1 MSKGGGG
8 TTQTVQ
14 KADPWAGQQ
23 PYLTRQYQEAAR
35 LLEQPRQFF
44 PGNLTAP
51 VTATQSEAEALAR
64 QTALGTQSELLGQ
77 LSPALGFQ
85 LGGTQSALA
94 DPFLARSVEAATRP
108 LLTGAQGL
116 LQQVRRGAT
125 GQGGLGGTRQGVVE
139 AEVIKDYLTKAGD
152 VSAGMYSQAYQDA
165 AKRQLA
171 AAQMVPGT
179 LGAFQTPAS
188 VLSGLGAT
196 EQARAQQAI
205 DEARARFEFG
215 QQEPRQRLQDYT
227 QIVSGTVLPGTQ
239 TTAQTAG
246 SPSFG
251 QRAIGGGL
259 LGLGSYG
266 ALSSGALGGTAAQG
280 IAGTAGFVPAT
291 GLAAMAG
298 PIAGGL
304 ALLSLFD

>member
-8 TTQTVQ
+8 GTTTVQ

-35 LLEQPRQFF
+35 LLDVPRQFY
-44 PGNLTAP
+44 PDRLTAP
-51 VTATQSEAEALAR
+51 ITGTTEEAEALAR

-85 LGGTQSALA
+85 LGGTQTALA

-116 LQQVRRGAT
+116 LQQARRGAT
-125 GQGGLGGTRQGVVE
+125 GAGQLGGTRQGVLE

-171 AAQMVPGT
+171 AAQMVPTT
-179 LGAFQTPAS
+179 LGAFQTPAAT
-188 VLSGLGAT
+188 LGRLGAA
-196 EQARAQQAI
+196 EQARQQQAI
-205 DEARARFEFG
+205 DEARARFEFA

-227 QIVSGTVLPGTQ
+227 QIVSGAILPGTQ
-239 TTAQTAG
+239 TTGQTAQG
-246 SPSFG
+246 PSFAS
-251 QRAIGGGL
+251 RALGGGL

-266 ALSSGALGGTAAQG
+266 ALSSGALGGTAASG
-280 IAGTAGFVPAT
+280 IAGTAGYVPAT

>member
-8 TTQTVQ
+8 GTTTVQ

-35 LLEQPRQFF
+35 LLDVPRQFY
-44 PGNLTAP
+44 PSNLTAP

-85 LGGTQSALA
+85 LGGTQTALA

-116 LQQVRRGAT
+116 LQQARRGAT
-125 GQGGLGGTRQGVVE
+125 QYGGLGGTRQGVLE

-171 AAQMVPGT
+171 AAQMVPTT

-227 QIVSGTVLPGTQ
+227 QIVSGAILPGSQ
-239 TTAQTAG
+239 TTNQSAQG
-246 SPSFG
+246 PSFAS
-251 QRAIGGGL
+251 RALGGGL

-266 ALSSGALGGTAAQG
+266 ALSSGALGGTAASG
-280 IAGTAGFVPAT
+280 IAGTAGYIAPT

>member
-8 TTQTVQ
+8 TTHTVQ

-44 PGNLTAP
+44 PGSLTAP

-171 AAQMVPGT
+171 AAQMVPTT

-215 QQEPRQRLQDYT
+215 QQEPRERLKDYT

-251 QRAIGGGL
+251 QQAVGAGL
-259 LGLGSYG
+259 LGLGTYG
-266 ALSSGALGGTAAQG
+266 ALGSGALGSSFAAASGSQAAG
-280 IAGTAGFVPAT
+280 SLAAYNPYIAGS
-291 GLAAMAG
+291 LAV
-298 PIAGGL
+298 L
-304 ALLSLFD
+304 SLLS

>member
-1 MSKGGGG
+1 
-8 TTQTVQ
+8 
-14 KADPWAGQQ
+14 
-23 PYLTRQYQEAAR
+23 
-35 LLEQPRQFF
+35 
-44 PGNLTAP
+44 
-51 VTATQSEAEALAR
+51 
-64 QTALGTQSELLGQ
+64 
-77 LSPALGFQ
+77 
-85 LGGTQSALA
+85 
-94 DPFLARSVEAATRP
+94 
-108 LLTGAQGL
+108 
-116 LQQVRRGAT
+116 
-125 GQGGLGGTRQGVVE
+125 
-139 AEVIKDYLTKAGD
+139 
-152 VSAGMYSQAYQDA
+152 MYSQAYQDA

-239 TTAQTAG
+239 TTEQTAG

-259 LGLGSYG
+259 LGLGTYG
-266 ALSSGALGGTAAQG
+266 ALQAAPSMVSSGL
-280 IAGTAGFVPAT
+280 AGF
-291 GLAAMAG
+291 GAAN
-298 PIAGGL
+298 PFIAGGN
-304 ALLSLFD
+304 